1 VLTVG
6 DVAIDV
12 VVELAE
18 LSEEGELHGGDKRY
32 GSVFHANMGKCFF
45 SMAKRGCNFW
55 IQLAKRQMEY
65 SGKHKSWPHGG

>member
-1 VLTVG
+1 MLTVG

-32 GSVFHANMGKCFF
+32 GSVFHANIGKVFLF
-45 SMAKRGCNFW
+45 H
-55 IQLAKRQMEY
+55 
-65 SGKHKSWPHGG
+65 GKARL